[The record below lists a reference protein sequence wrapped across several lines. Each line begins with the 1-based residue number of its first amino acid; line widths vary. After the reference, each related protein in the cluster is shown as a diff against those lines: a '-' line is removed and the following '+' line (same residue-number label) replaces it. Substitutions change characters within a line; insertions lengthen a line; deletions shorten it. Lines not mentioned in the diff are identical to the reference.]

1 MARKGPLN
9 KLVNVAFGA
18 VKDPV
23 GATGKTLGVAKEAAA
38 IGWMLAGQVTRLVVD
53 KAVETAGGSSGKS
66 APTEEPDAAAPSL
79 RSVPPVER
87 PTEPAPAERSA
98 PPVPAQSSDPATT
111 GAPAKKAAQ
120 KAPAKKAPARTGA
133 APTAPAG
140 KAPAKKTPA
149 KKTPAKKASAKAQG
163 DPTMVTPAD
172 MAENVSKQPAKKA
185 AKKTPAKKTAAKA
198 PAKKTAKAPA
208 KTTAAKAPA
217 KKSAAKKA
225 TPATVAKKATARKT
239 AKKGAAKT
247 AEQVA
252 NADGPPV
259 TTPVG
264 TTAAAQATNPDT
276 AEHDLQQPGTE
287 PIVDSGTAKAIR
299 SEAETLQRAA
309 DTDKS

>member
-1 MARKGPLN
+1 VARKGPLN
-9 KLVNVAFGA
+9 KLVNAAFGA

-53 KAVETAGGSSGKS
+53 KAAETAGGSSGKS
-66 APTEEPDAAAPSL
+66 APTHEADAEAPSL
-79 RSVPPVER
+79 RSVPPVTR
-87 PTEPAPAERSA
+87 TAEPASAERSA

-111 GAPAKKAAQ
+111 GAPAKKAAGKVPAQKVPARKVPAQ
-120 KAPAKKAPARTGA
+120 KAPAKKAPATTAGA
-133 APTAPAG
+133 PKAPAG
-140 KAPAKKTPA
+140 RAPAKKTPA
-149 KKTPAKKASAKAQG
+149 KKTPAKKASAKVQG

-172 MAENVSKQPAKKA
+172 IAENVSKQPAKKV
-185 AKKTPAKKTAAKA
+185 AKKA
-198 PAKKTAKAPA
+198 PAKKS
-208 KTTAAKAPA
+208 AAKAPA
-217 KKSAAKKA
+217 KKSPAKKA
-225 TPATVAKKATARKT
+225 TPATVAKKASAKKT
-239 AKKGAAKT
+239 AKKAAAKT

-252 NADGPPV
+252 NVDGPPV

-276 AEHDLQQPGTE
+276 TEHDLQQPGTE

-299 SEAETLQRAA
+299 KEAETLQRAA